1 MNKTYL
7 LTIPIVLLLSACG
20 SKVANSAENMA
31 QPMIYQESYDGDRAV
46 TPMPLTLHSTIPKR
60 MVTTRAD
67 ISVEVDD
74 IKDAKKQLLSLVES
88 FSGHIENARLS
99 EGGYYHASIKV
110 PSDKL
115 MPTLEAIDKL
125 GDKISQSINRR
136 DITKS
141 FINMQERLKNL
152 KLFRDKMKSL
162 LSQTTKIKEILQV
175 ERELNRVQTEIDM
188 IESQM
193 KNMKGSVDMSP
204 IEVSLKEKTVYGPLG
219 YVGNGLWWV
228 VKKLFV
234 IK

>member
-1 MNKTYL
+1 MKKTYL
-7 LTIPIVLLLSACG
+7 LTLPIVLLLSACG
-20 SKVANSAENMA
+20 SKVSSSAVNMA
-31 QPMIYQESYDGDRAV
+31 QPAMVYQETEARA
-46 TPMPLTLHSTIPKR
+46 MPLTAPLTMPKR
-60 MVTTRAD
+60 MVAMRAD
-67 ISVEVDD
+67 VSLEVDD
-74 IKDAKKQLLSLVES
+74 INNAKEQLLSLVENV
-88 FSGHIENARLS
+88 SGHIENARLS

-125 GDKISQSINRR
+125 GERTSQSIDRR
-136 DITKS
+136 DITKR
-141 FINMQERLKNL
+141 FINMKERLKNL

-162 LSQTTKIKEILQV
+162 LSQTTKIEDILQV

-193 KNMKGSVDMSP
+193 KNMQSSVDMSP
-204 IEVSLKEKTVYGPLG
+204 IDVSLKEKTVYGPLG